1 MSRPATATSG
11 SRTGLIENWEKR
23 GRFPPIF
30 DIDFSGSYSLRG
42 VAETF
47 LFRATATEL
56 TLAMRGNPQAQ
67 TQRSQMRGFTQKRDR
82 TLLVPVL
89 KFAVRRT
96 HTAQRLNPALHTFRR
111 TGTFSGSHRQQK
123 FLPTFSHTA
132 LPNVVGLLLRNHADT
147 HASIRIHRER
157 LHPAAAEVH
166 RVQFRERR
174 RLGQITFR
182 KSPVFG

>member
-23 GRFPPIF
+23 GRFRPIF

-42 VAETF
+42 VAETL

-56 TLAMRGNPQAQ
+56 TLAMRGNFQAQ
-67 TQRSQMRGFTQKRDR
+67 TQRSQMCGFTQKRDR

-96 HTAQRLNPALHTFRR
+96 HTA
-111 TGTFSGSHRQQK
+111 
-123 FLPTFSHTA
+123 
-132 LPNVVGLLLRNHADT
+132 
-147 HASIRIHRER
+147 
-157 LHPAAAEVH
+157 
-166 RVQFRERR
+166 
-174 RLGQITFR
+174 
-182 KSPVFG
+182 